1 MTLRI
6 DTMHDG
12 PRVLL
17 RLIGRI
23 RAENLG
29 DLEQRVASGGS
40 PVALDLGEVTLVD
53 VDAVRFLRDAESDG
67 IELHN
72 CPPYIREWIDRER
85 DLDGLHG

>member
-6 DTMHDG
+6 DKTQDG

-23 RAENLG
+23 RDENLG
-29 DLEQRVASGGS
+29 DLEHRVAGGG
-40 PVALDLGEVTLVD
+40 PVVLDLDEVTLVD
-53 VDAVRFLRDAESDG
+53 VDAVRFLKDAESAG
-67 IELHN
+67 VELHN

-85 DLDGLHG
+85 DVDGLHG

>member
-6 DTMHDG
+6 DTLHDG

-29 DLEQRVASGGS
+29 DLDQRVADGD
-40 PVALDLGEVTLVD
+40 PVVLDLDEVTLVD
-53 VDAVRFLRDAESDG
+53 VDVVRFLKAAERAGS
-67 IELHN
+67 ELRN
-72 CPPYIREWIDRER
+72 CPSFIREWIDRER
-85 DLDGLHG
+85 EIEG

>member
-6 DTMHDG
+6 DTMQEG

-29 DLEQRVASGGS
+29 DLKQRVAGGG
-40 PVALDLGEVTLVD
+40 PVVLDLGEVTLVD
-53 VDAVRFLRDAESDG
+53 VDVVRFLKDAECAG
-67 IELHN
+67 IELRN
-72 CPPYIREWIDRER
+72 CLPFIREWIDRER
-85 DLDGLHG
+85 DVDG

>member
-17 RLIGRI
+17 RLSGRI
-23 RAENLG
+23 RAENLD
-29 DLEQRVASGGS
+29 DLAHRVAGGGS
-40 PVALDLGEVTLVD
+40 VGLDLDEVTLVD
-53 VDAVRFLRDAESDG
+53 VDAVRFLKDAESTG

-85 DLDGLHG
+85 DVDGLHG